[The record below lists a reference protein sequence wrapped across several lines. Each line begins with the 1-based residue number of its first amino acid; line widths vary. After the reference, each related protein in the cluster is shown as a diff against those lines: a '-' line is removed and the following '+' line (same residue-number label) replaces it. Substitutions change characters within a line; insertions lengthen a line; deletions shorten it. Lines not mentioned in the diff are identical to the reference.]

1 MNQISLQFR
10 FFGNFTKHQVLVE
23 MFADKKGKFAA
34 IPVDLECGRPNILKN
49 GERRQKF
56 VVRKDNPQT

>member
-1 MNQISLQFR
+1 
-10 FFGNFTKHQVLVE
+10 

-34 IPVDLECGRPNILKN
+34 IPVDLECDRPNIRKN

>member
-1 MNQISLQFR
+1 
-10 FFGNFTKHQVLVE
+10 

-34 IPVDLECGRPNILKN
+34 IPVDLERGRPHILKN

-56 VVRKDNPQT
+56 VDRKDNPKT